1 MEENNARN
9 TSRKIKFG
17 LAPKFI
23 IGFVL
28 IIIAITVAAI
38 IVGLDTYTKSITD
51 HYNTVAYQTAH
62 VAEGYF
68 TRQELTDYAELAR
81 KFDAGEISKSELD
94 TVMESDRY
102 REIWE
107 YIDKLRRSMGAN
119 DIFVSWCDIEEL
131 TSYTPEKA
139 EAKEWKPIVYIMDSY
154 YEPSLQF
161 AIGDRSPVYPDY
173 RKDIEEAARTGQ
185 PFERK
190 IITNYQFG
198 YILTASYPVSYGGAA
213 VAFINVEIPMLTL
226 ESDIT
231 EFVVRVLIVSGII
244 MAVLLAIGAFA
255 IVQAIIKPIIVAAA
269 EAEKFVGHNAEISDK
284 LGKIKTRDEIQLL
297 SESLLRMEIDIK
309 DYIENITKITAE
321 KERIGAELNVA
332 TQIQA
337 DMLPSIFPPFPGR
350 KEFDIFAT
358 MTPAKEVGGDFYDF
372 FLIDDDHLALV
383 MADVS
388 GKGVP
393 AALFMV
399 IAKTLIK
406 NHAQLGE
413 LSPAK
418 VLMQANE
425 QLCEGN
431 KAELFVTVWLG
442 ILEISTGKGMAANAG
457 HEHPVIRR
465 SGGKYEL
472 VEYRHSPAV
481 ATMEGIRFREHEFEL
496 HPGDS
501 LFVYTDGVAEATDAH
516 NELYGTDRMLE
527 ALNSV
532 EYDAPQKD
540 VLRAL
545 KASVDTFV
553 GEAPQFDDITMLGF
567 RYYGSAGNE

>member
-1 MEENNARN
+1 M
-9 TSRKIKFG
+9 
-17 LAPKFI
+17 I
-23 IGFVL
+23 IGLVL
-28 IIIAITVAAI
+28 IVVLIAGAAI
-38 IVGLDTYTKSITD
+38 AVGSHTYTDSITD

-62 VAEGYF
+62 VAAGYF
-68 TRQELTDYAELAR
+68 TREELTGYAELVRQYA
-81 KFDAGEISKSELD
+81 AGETDRISLD
-94 TVMESDRY
+94 AVMETDRY
-102 REIWE
+102 RELWE

-119 DIFVSWCDIEEL
+119 DIFVSWCDMDEL
-131 TSYTPEKA
+131 ISYTPEKA

-154 YEPSLQF
+154 YDPSLQF
-161 AIGDRSPVYPDY
+161 RMGDRSAVYPEY

-190 IITNYQFG
+190 IITDYQFG
-198 YILTASYPVSYGGAA
+198 HILTASYPVSYGGEA
-213 VAFINVEIPMLTL
+213 VAFVSVEIPMLTL

-231 EFVVRVLIVSGII
+231 EFVVKVLIVSCII
-244 MAVLLAIGAFA
+244 MALLLAIDLFF
-255 IVQAIIKPIIVAAA
+255 IVSTMIKPIVTVAS
-269 EAEKFVGHNAEISDK
+269 EAGKFADNNAEVSDK
-284 LGKIKTRDEIQLL
+284 LGRIKTGDEVQLL

-309 DYIENITKITAE
+309 EYIGNITKITAE
-321 KERIGAELNVA
+321 KERISAELNVA

-350 KEFDIFAT
+350 KEFDIYAT
-358 MTPAKEVGGDFYDF
+358 MNPAKEVGGDFYDF
-372 FLIDDDHLALV
+372 FLIDDDHLAIV

-431 KAELFVTVWLG
+431 EAELFVTVWLG

-457 HEHPVIRR
+457 HEHPVLRR
-465 SGGKYEL
+465 SGGEYEL
-472 VEYRHSPAV
+472 VVYRHSPAV
-481 ATMEGIRFREHEFEL
+481 ATMEGMRFREHEFEL

-501 LFVYTDGVAEATDAH
+501 LFVYTDGVPEATNSA
-516 NELYGTDRMLE
+516 NELYGTDRMLG

-532 EYDAPQKD
+532 APDASQKD
-540 VLRAL
+540 ILNAV
-545 KASVDTFV
+545 KTSVDDFV
-553 GEAPQFDDITMLGF
+553 GEAPQFDDLTMLGF
-567 RYYGSAGNE
+567 RYFGTNS